1 MFRTFDW
8 NVRRKDVTKELTRIT
23 VNRHCKSSLEAST
36 SLLKASGLYFTPNC
50 KVFRFLLSHTYCY
63 VIWTFLSAKS
73 TNCFKPQNQE
83 KKMKITHNGSI
94 HYPSRNSYN
103 LANWH
108 FIYLAGNVTYCTLI
122 TFVKSWFIFVIV
134 IFLGFGSPE
143 LRLRAVSVGSSK
155 VSEKC
160 TDMIFRGK
168 LFDPQAIQ
176 ARRT

>member
-1 MFRTFDW
+1 MVQFIILRGTA
-8 NVRRKDVTKELTRIT
+8 T
-23 VNRHCKSSLEAST
+23 
-36 SLLKASGLYFTPNC
+36 
-50 KVFRFLLSHTYCY
+50 
-63 VIWTFLSAKS
+63 IWQIDT
-73 TNCFKPQNQE
+73 
-83 KKMKITHNGSI
+83 
-94 HYPSRNSYN
+94 
-103 LANWH
+103 
-108 FIYLAGNVTYCTLI
+108 IYLAGNVTYCTLI

-155 VSEKC
+155 VREKC